1 MLRVPDLSFLAKP
14 PPLRLGVE
22 TPDRYRITL
31 TTMITEPWLL
41 FGAWAAGG
49 LVLALLGFWQIA
61 LVTSGMGAFVDMVM
75 QRRLRRL
82 WHAEPV
88 DPRRGIQGLM
98 PIVALRFSLGVAGSI
113 AAVLTAHSP
122 ALMAVVMMLQAWSIC
137 VAMAQFNA
145 VPRLY
150 ITAVMPPLVAVG
162 VAFWPYVL
170 TAAGPALVGS
180 MLLLVAI
187 LVVIGRQA
195 GEVWTAWSESCAE
208 NTRLI
213 DELRAA
219 RVAADAASQAKSTFL
234 ATMSHEVR
242 TPLNGI
248 LGMTQLMAMN
258 SLDST
263 QRERVEVIRRSGET
277 LLGTLNAVLDLSR
290 IEAGRLELTD
300 GVVHPAQIAADSV
313 STFAAS
319 AGLKG
324 LSLTSSAGPEVA
336 GGLRGDPVRLRQ
348 IIDNLV
354 GNAIKFTAN
363 GSVHLSVALQDGQLV
378 FEVRDTGPGI
388 APEDLSRIFSPFEQA
403 DGSHRRAH
411 EGSGLGLAICRQL
424 AELMKGRLE
433 AESVMGRGSVFRL
446 TVPAEAAEAI
456 PNQNAQPVNDAL
468 DSFSVLVA
476 EDNETNRTV
485 IRSLLEHLGAQ
496 PHLVENGRQA
506 IEALGLRPFQL
517 ILMDVQMPVMD
528 GLEATRAIRRGDA
541 GRAGADVPI
550 IGLTGNAMDHQVAE
564 CLAAGMTSVVPKPIE
579 LPVLVAAIN
588 AALIQT
594 ESAPRRAGSGF

>member
-1 MLRVPDLSFLAKP
+1 M
-14 PPLRLGVE
+14 
-22 TPDRYRITL
+22 PDRYRITL
-31 TTMITEPWLL
+31 ATMITEPWLL

-49 LVLALLGFWQIA
+49 LVLALMGFWQIA
-61 LVTSGMGAFVDMVM
+61 LMTSGLGALADMVI

-82 WHAEPV
+82 WHTEPI
-88 DPRRGIQGLM
+88 DPHRGIQGLM
-98 PIVALRFSLGVAGSI
+98 PIVALRFGLGVAGSI
-113 AAVLTAHSP
+113 AALLTAHSP

-150 ITAVMPPLVAVG
+150 ITAVMPPLVAVA

-180 MLLLVAI
+180 MLLLVGI

-195 GEVWTAWSESCAE
+195 GEVWRAWSESCAE
-208 NTRLI
+208 STRLI

-248 LGMTQLMAMN
+248 LGMTQLMAMHP
-258 SLDST
+258 LDKT

-300 GVVHPAQIAADSV
+300 GIVHPAQIAADSV

-336 GGLRGDPVRLRQ
+336 GGFRGDPVRLRQ
-348 IIDNLV
+348 VIDNLV
-354 GNAIKFTAN
+354 GNAIKFTAG
-363 GSVHLSVALQDGQLV
+363 GSVHLSVGLLGEQLV
-378 FEVRDTGPGI
+378 FEVRDTGSGI
-388 APEDLSRIFSPFEQA
+388 ASEDILRIFSPFEQA

-433 AESVMGRGSVFRL
+433 AQSIMGRGSVFRL
-446 TVPAEAAEAI
+446 TLPAEAAVMADVEAR
-456 PNQNAQPVNDAL
+456 QPVADAL

-485 IRSLLEHLGAQ
+485 ICSLLEHLGAK
-496 PHLVENGRQA
+496 PHLVENGQQA
-506 IEALGLRPFQL
+506 IEALALRPFQL

-528 GLEATRAIRRGDA
+528 GLEATRAIRRGDDGTA
-541 GRAGADVPI
+541 DRADVPI

-588 AALIQT
+588 AALT
-594 ESAPRRAGSGF
+594 EMESVPRRAGSGF